1 MTVTSSLRDC
11 KNLEIYAA
19 RQRVRQRVTAREISL
34 RLSARM
40 ITVAFFAQF
49 HVKLDVPGAAWIRS
63 FGRSARRRRTE
74 NGRRELSASRT
85 CKRTFAFPTFVLGLP
100 MPAYANSVLHFSK
113 RPLHESRENE
123 HGTPYGHATIA
134 QRNTA
139 RCTSRLVTRSRQTSM
154 KPRARALPRSS
165 FSRNRGF
172 YRFNNGRAA
181 CMEEPRAVSPR
192 QRNASTQ
199 SVQKAATQWSLFRRD
214 LIGQG
219 FTKPFKRGRAS
230 PPPPPSPHL

>member
-100 MPAYANSVLHFSK
+100 MPAYAIRFSIFPND
-113 RPLHESRENE
+113 RYTNRAR
-123 HGTPYGHATIA
+123 T
-134 QRNTA
+134 NTA
-139 RCTSRLVTRSRQTSM
+139 PHTGMQRSRNAT
-154 KPRARALPRSS
+154 RHVARHGSSLEADKLP
-165 FSRNRGF
+165 
-172 YRFNNGRAA
+172 
-181 CMEEPRAVSPR
+181 
-192 QRNASTQ
+192 
-199 SVQKAATQWSLFRRD
+199 
-214 LIGQG
+214 
-219 FTKPFKRGRAS
+219 
-230 PPPPPSPHL
+230 